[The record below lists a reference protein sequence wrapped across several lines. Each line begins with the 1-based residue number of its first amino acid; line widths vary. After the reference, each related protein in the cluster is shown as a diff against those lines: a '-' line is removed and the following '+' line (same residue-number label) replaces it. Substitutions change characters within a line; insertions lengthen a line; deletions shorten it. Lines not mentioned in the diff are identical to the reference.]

1 MTDGSARALDRA
13 ASRWQRHP
21 HWADALT
28 TLSWVVLTVVPMLGT
43 APAGDPVVVRP
54 GGVWGIGLGLVV
66 VAIVA
71 TVMVLFRRRNP
82 MLLYLVTLTLPLVLL
97 PFWLDV
103 GAFAVAYA
111 VFAIAVYDRMSRA
124 WIAGA
129 IAYAVTLALGGVHLL
144 TGFGFAPVNRSG
156 SRLDT
161 ALSWAAFDLLL
172 LLVALLWGQNA
183 GNRRRYVAALV
194 ERARILEHER
204 DQEAQLAALAE
215 RSRIARDVHDIVSHS
230 LSVIVRLADGT
241 RAVFDADPDRAR
253 EAVGQ
258 IAGVARSSLDEMR
271 RAIGVLERTNG
282 QESTRNGTGLDD
294 LPRLAEVYR
303 GIGLPVRLDLDL
315 GRAEQDAATGSATGA
330 AQGVPAGLQVTV
342 FRVVQESL
350 TNALR
355 HAEAP
360 TQVRVEVRVTAEAIQ
375 AEIRDDGATT
385 PVVPE
390 GARAGHGAP
399 PEHGRVEGS
408 GSTAPSGRVGRGLLG
423 MRERAAL
430 YGGALEAGPAAP
442 RGWVVRLALP
452 RSVS

>member
-1 MTDGSARALDRA
+1 VTDGSARALDRA

-21 HWADALT
+21 HAADALT
-28 TLSWVVLTVVPMLGT
+28 TLSWVVLTAVPMFT
-43 APAGDPVVVRP
+43 AESAIAVRP
-54 GGVWGIGLGLVV
+54 VGPWGLGLGLVV

-71 TVMVLFRRRNP
+71 TTMMLFRRRNP
-82 MLLYLVTLTLPLVLL
+82 VLLFLVAVTLPLVLL
-97 PFWLDV
+97 PFSLDV

-129 IAYAVTLALGGVHLL
+129 IAYAVTLALSAVHLL
-144 TGFGFAPVNRSG
+144 TGFGFTPVNRSG

-161 ALSWAAFDLLL
+161 ALTWAAFDLLL

-258 IAGVARSSLDEMR
+258 IGGVARSSLDEMR
-271 RAIGVLERTNG
+271 RALGVLERPNG
-282 QESTRNGTGLDD
+282 QESARSGTGLED

-315 GRAEQDAATGSATGA
+315 GPSEHREPPASAAVD
-330 AQGVPAGLQVTV
+330 AQGIPAGLQMTV

-360 TQVRVEVRVTAEAIQ
+360 TQVRVEVRVTEDSIHAEV
-375 AEIRDDGATT
+375 RDDGTPATVAAESVR
-385 PVVPE
+385 P
-390 GARAGHGAP
+390 GHGGP
-399 PEHGRVEGS
+399 PERGRTS
-408 GSTAPSGRVGRGLLG
+408 GSASVSAPARVGRGLLG

-430 YGGALEAGPAAP
+430 YGGTLDAGPAGA
-442 RGWVVRLALP
+442 RGWAVRLALP
-452 RSVS
+452 RSGS

>member
-1 MTDGSARALDRA
+1 VTDGSVRALDRA

-28 TLSWVVLTVVPMLGT
+28 TLSWVVLTIVPMLGSDSTVT
-43 APAGDPVVVRP
+43 ARP
-54 GGVWGIGLGLVV
+54 GGLWGLGLGLVV
-66 VAIVA
+66 VGIVA

-82 MLLYLVTLTLPLVLL
+82 VLLFLVAATLPLVLL
-97 PFWLDV
+97 PFSLDV
-103 GAFAVAYA
+103 AAFAVAYA
-111 VFAIAVYDRMSRA
+111 IFAIAVYDRVSRA

-129 IAYAVTLALGGVHLL
+129 VAYAVTLGLAGVHLL

-161 ALSWAAFDLLL
+161 ALTWAAFDLLL

-258 IAGVARSSLDEMR
+258 IGGVARSSLDEMR
-271 RAIGVLERTNG
+271 RALGVLERPNG
-282 QESTRNGTGLDD
+282 QESARSGTGLED

-315 GRAEQDAATGSATGA
+315 GSEEQGGSGPTASVDAH
-330 AQGVPAGLQVTV
+330 GVPAGLQMTV
-342 FRVVQESL
+342 FRIVQESL

-355 HAEAP
+355 HADSP
-360 TQVRVEVRVTAEAIQ
+360 TQVRVDVRVTAETIR
-375 AEIRDDGATT
+375 AEIRDDGRPA

-390 GARAGHGAP
+390 NVRAGPGVSGDRRRP
-399 PEHGRVEGS
+399 IGSESVTVPE
-408 GSTAPSGRVGRGLLG
+408 RVGRGLLG

-430 YGGALEAGPAAP
+430 YGGALDAGPVDAQ
-442 RGWVVRLALP
+442 GWSVRLALP
-452 RSVS
+452 RSGS

>member
-21 HWADALT
+21 RVADALT
-28 TLSWVVLTVVPMLGT
+28 TLSWVVLTTVPMFVAESPDPT
-43 APAGDPVVVRP
+43 VPARPVGP
-54 GGVWGIGLGLVV
+54 WGLGLGLLV
-66 VAIVA
+66 VAVVA
-71 TVMVLFRRRNP
+71 TSMMLLRRRNP
-82 MLLYLVTLTLPLVLL
+82 VLLFVICLTLPLVML
-97 PFWLDV
+97 PFSLDV

-111 VFAIAVYDRMSRA
+111 VFAIAVYDRTSRA
-124 WIAGA
+124 WIAGGV
-129 IAYAVTLALGGVHLL
+129 AYAVTVALSGIHLL

-156 SRLDT
+156 SRADT
-161 ALSWAAFDLLL
+161 ALAWVVFDLLL

-258 IAGVARSSLDEMR
+258 IGAVARSSLDEMR
-271 RAIGVLERTNG
+271 RVLGVLERPTG
-282 QESTRNGTGLDD
+282 QESERSGTGLED

-303 GIGLPVRLDLDL
+303 GIGLPVQLDLDL
-315 GRAEQDAATGSATGA
+315 GHAGEDCASGA
-330 AQGVPAGLQVTV
+330 AAAPEVPAGLQMTV
-342 FRVVQESL
+342 FRIVQESL

-360 TQVRVEVRVTAEAIQ
+360 TRVQVEVRVSEDAIR
-375 AEIRDDGATT
+375 AEIRDDGAT
-385 PVVPE
+385 PASGDAV
-390 GARAGHGAP
+390 R
-399 PEHGRVEGS
+399 RGS
-408 GSTAPSGRVGRGLLG
+408 GGTDARGRAAGASSGGSDRVGRGLLG

-430 YGGALEAGPAAP
+430 YGGALDAGPEGA
-442 RGWVVRLALP
+442 RGWAVRLVLP
-452 RSVS
+452 RAVA

>member
-21 HWADALT
+21 HAADALT
-28 TLSWVVLTVVPMLGT
+28 TLSWVVLTAVPMFT
-43 APAGDPVVVRP
+43 AESADPAIAARPVGP
-54 GGVWGIGLGLVV
+54 WGLGLGLVV

-71 TVMVLFRRRNP
+71 TTMMLFRRRNP
-82 MLLYLVTLTLPLVLL
+82 VLLFLVAVTLPLVLL
-97 PFWLDV
+97 PFSLDV

-129 IAYAVTLALGGVHLL
+129 IAYAVTLALSALHLL
-144 TGFGFAPVNRSG
+144 TGFGFTPVNRSG

-161 ALSWAAFDLLL
+161 ALTWAAFDLLL

-258 IAGVARSSLDEMR
+258 IGGVARSSLDEMR
-271 RAIGVLERTNG
+271 RVLGVLERPNG
-282 QESTRNGTGLDD
+282 QESARSGTGLED

-315 GRAEQDAATGSATGA
+315 GPSEHRESPASAAVD
-330 AQGVPAGLQVTV
+330 AQGIPAGLQMTV

-360 TQVRVEVRVTAEAIQ
+360 TQVRVEVRVTEDAIHAEV
-375 AEIRDDGATT
+375 RDDGTPATLAS
-385 PVVPE
+385 E
-390 GARAGHGAP
+390 GVRPGHGAP
-399 PEHGRVEGS
+399 PARGRAS
-408 GSTAPSGRVGRGLLG
+408 GSASVSTPARVGRGLLG

-430 YGGALEAGPAAP
+430 YGGTLDAGPAGA
-442 RGWVVRLALP
+442 RGWAVRLALP
-452 RSVS
+452 RSGS

>member
-21 HWADALT
+21 RWADALT
-28 TLSWVVLTVVPMLGT
+28 TLSWVVLTTVPMF
-43 APAGDPVVVRP
+43 AAESADPAIATRPVGP
-54 GGVWGIGLGLVV
+54 WGIGLGLVV

-71 TVMVLFRRRNP
+71 TTMMLFRRRNP
-82 MLLYLVTLTLPLVLL
+82 VLLFLVSVTLPLVVL
-97 PFWLDV
+97 PFSLDV

-111 VFAIAVYDRMSRA
+111 VFAIAVYDRVSRA

-129 IAYAVTLALGGVHLL
+129 VAYAVTLVLSVVHLL

-156 SRLDT
+156 SRLET
-161 ALSWAAFDLLL
+161 SLTWAAFDLLI

-241 RAVFDADPDRAR
+241 RAVFDADPVRAR

-258 IAGVARSSLDEMR
+258 IGGVARSSLDEMR
-271 RAIGVLERTNG
+271 RVLGVLERPTG
-282 QESTRNGTGLDD
+282 QESTRSGTGLED

-315 GRAEQDAATGSATGA
+315 GRPVPGEVPGSAA
-330 AQGVPAGLQVTV
+330 ADAHEIPAGLQMTV
-342 FRVVQESL
+342 FRIVQEAL

-360 TQVRVEVRVTAEAIQ
+360 TEVRVEVRVTEEVIH

-385 PVVPE
+385 PLPPD
-390 GARAGHGAP
+390 GARAGQGAP
-399 PEHGRVEGS
+399 ADRGRAGGS
-408 GSTAPSGRVGRGLLG
+408 VATTVSGRVGRGLLG

-430 YGGALEAGPAAP
+430 YGGALDAGPAGS
-442 RGWVVRLALP
+442 RGWAVRLALP
-452 RSVS
+452 RSGS

>member
-21 HWADALT
+21 RVADALT
-28 TLSWVVLTVVPMLGT
+28 TLSWVVLTLVPMFT
-43 APAGDPVVVRP
+43 AESADPAIPTRP
-54 GGVWGIGLGLVV
+54 IGPWGLGLGIAV

-71 TVMVLFRRRNP
+71 TAMMLLRRRNP
-82 MLLYLVTLTLPLVLL
+82 VLLFVISLTLPLVLL
-97 PFWLDV
+97 PLSLDV

-111 VFAIAVYDRMSRA
+111 VFAIAVYDRTSRA

-129 IAYAVTLALGGVHLL
+129 VAYAVTVALSIVHLL
-144 TGFGFAPVNRSG
+144 TGFGFAPVSRSG
-156 SRLDT
+156 SRWDT
-161 ALSWAAFDLLL
+161 ALAWVAFDLLL

-258 IAGVARSSLDEMR
+258 IGAVARSSLDEMR
-271 RAIGVLERTNG
+271 RVLGVLERPTG
-282 QESTRNGTGLDD
+282 QESARSGTGLED

-303 GIGLPVRLDLDL
+303 GIGLPVRLELDL
-315 GRAEQDAATGSATGA
+315 GQSEHDTGSAAGDA
-330 AQGVPAGLQVTV
+330 HEVPAGLQMTV

-360 TQVRVEVRVTAEAIQ
+360 TRVQVDVRVAADAVH
-375 AEIRDDGATT
+375 AEIRDDGAT
-385 PVVPE
+385 
-390 GARAGHGAP
+390 AAAP
-399 PEHGRVEGS
+399 
-408 GSTAPSGRVGRGLLG
+408 ADRVGRGLLG

-430 YGGALEAGPAAP
+430 YGGALDAGPGTAG
-442 RGWVVRLALP
+442 GWAVRLVLP
-452 RSVS
+452 RSGA